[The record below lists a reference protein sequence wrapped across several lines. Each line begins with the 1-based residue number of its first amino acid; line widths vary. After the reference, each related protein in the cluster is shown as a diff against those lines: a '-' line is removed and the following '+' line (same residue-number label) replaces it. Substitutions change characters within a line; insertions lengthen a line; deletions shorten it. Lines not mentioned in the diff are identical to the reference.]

1 METMTVAKNLDFS
14 FRYVF
19 ASSMTVQ
26 SFITMK
32 KKEKREKGEE
42 KNGKKLSTVKFSHF
56 YFLTTSIGL
65 LEKTAE

>member
-1 METMTVAKNLDFS
+1 MEMMTVAKNLDFS
-14 FRYVF
+14 FRYIF

-32 KKEKREKGEE
+32 KKDKREKERRKMG
-42 KNGKKLSTVKFSHF
+42 KNYQRSNFQI

>member
-1 METMTVAKNLDFS
+1 MEMMTVAKNLDF
-14 FRYVF
+14 YIF

-32 KKEKREKGEE
+32 KKDKREKERRKMG
-42 KNGKKLSTVKFSHF
+42 KNYQQSNFQIF
-56 YFLTTSIGL
+56 FLTTSIGL